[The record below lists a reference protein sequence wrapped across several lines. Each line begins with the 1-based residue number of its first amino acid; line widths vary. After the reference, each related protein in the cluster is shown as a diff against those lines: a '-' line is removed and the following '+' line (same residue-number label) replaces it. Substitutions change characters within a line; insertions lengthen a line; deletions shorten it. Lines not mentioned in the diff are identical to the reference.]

1 MPWYTSP
8 ITVIIISYVS
18 PVLSF
23 LMLLF
28 IKRNRLY
35 ISVPITALID
45 VIYWGFRI
53 INGTAYISDAFIF
66 TVPKWIYLFII
77 SFVIMTVDK
86 ILNKKQFK

>member
-8 ITVIIISYVS
+8 IFVIILSYGP

-23 LMLLF
+23 LVLFF
-28 IKRNRLY
+28 IKRDRLY

-53 INGTAYISDAFIF
+53 LNGTAYISDAFIF
-66 TVPKWIYLFII
+66 TIPKWIYLLII
-77 SFVIMTVDK
+77 SYIIMTVDK
-86 ILNKKQFK
+86 ILNKKHF

>member
-1 MPWYTSP
+1 M
-8 ITVIIISYVS
+8 SYA
-18 PVLSF
+18 PLVLS
-23 LMLLF
+23 LLILFF

-35 ISVPITALID
+35 ISVPITILID

-66 TVPKWIYLFII
+66 TVPKWIYLLII

-86 ILNKKQFK
+86 ILNKKQF

>member
-8 ITVIIISYVS
+8 ITVIIISYV
-18 PVLSF
+18 PPALS
-23 LMLLF
+23 LLILFF

-35 ISVPITALID
+35 ISVPVTALID

-53 INGTAYISDAFIF
+53 INGTAYIGDAFIF

-86 ILNKKQFK
+86 ILNKKQLK

>member
-8 ITVIIISYVS
+8 ITVIIMSYAP
-18 PVLSF
+18 PVLS
-23 LMLLF
+23 LLILFF

-35 ISVPITALID
+35 ISVPITILID
-45 VIYWGFRI
+45 VLYWGFRI

-66 TVPKWIYLFII
+66 TVPKWIYLLII

-86 ILNKKQFK
+86 LLNKKQF